1 MAGNRLR
8 TRGRVAGLRGPNVMG
23 SVRLRTTLAAVVVV
37 GVALI
42 GGGVALVMTMRNTL
56 EREVGIAA
64 RLRAADV
71 AAVLETGATPASL
84 AVSRDDL
91 LIQVLDRNGTVVAS
105 SPNVAGHPAVGR
117 LAPGQTTEVDVP
129 LDDDK
134 FLAVA
139 TAART
144 DYGVPATQAGY
155 GVPATQAGH
164 GVPATQAGGGPLT
177 VIVAR
182 TLEAVE
188 ESTSVVTNLLALGLP
203 VLVLLV
209 AVTTWKVVGR
219 ALAPVDAIR
228 HEVDEIS
235 PGELHRRVPMPAAT
249 DEIAR
254 LAATMNRMLER
265 LEQAQER
272 QRRFISDASHELRSP
287 VATIRQHAEVA
298 VAHPERTT
306 VAALAETVLSED
318 LRVQRLV
325 EDLLLLT
332 RADEHTLELHRR
344 PVDLDDVVFDEA
356 RRLRETSPLRIE
368 TSDVSAGRVEAD
380 VASLRRVVRNLADNA
395 VRHARSQ
402 VAFSLTERNG
412 SVVLDVDDD
421 GPSIPAEDRERVF
434 ERFVRLDEA
443 RARDAGG
450 AGLGLAIVSELIS
463 AHRGSV
469 VITDG
474 PLGGARVEVV
484 LPRAAGGDGAS

>member
-155 GVPATQAGH
+155 GVPATQADH
-164 GVPATQAGGGPLT
+164 GVPATQAG
-177 VIVAR
+177 
-182 TLEAVE
+182 
-188 ESTSVVTNLLALGLP
+188 
-203 VLVLLV
+203 
-209 AVTTWKVVGR
+209 
-219 ALAPVDAIR
+219 
-228 HEVDEIS
+228 
-235 PGELHRRVPMPAAT
+235 
-249 DEIAR
+249 
-254 LAATMNRMLER
+254 
-265 LEQAQER
+265 
-272 QRRFISDASHELRSP
+272 
-287 VATIRQHAEVA
+287 
-298 VAHPERTT
+298 HP
-306 VAALAETVLSED
+306 
-318 LRVQRLV
+318 
-325 EDLLLLT
+325 
-332 RADEHTLELHRR
+332 
-344 PVDLDDVVFDEA
+344 
-356 RRLRETSPLRIE
+356 
-368 TSDVSAGRVEAD
+368 
-380 VASLRRVVRNLADNA
+380 
-395 VRHARSQ
+395 
-402 VAFSLTERNG
+402 
-412 SVVLDVDDD
+412 
-421 GPSIPAEDRERVF
+421 
-434 ERFVRLDEA
+434 
-443 RARDAGG
+443 
-450 AGLGLAIVSELIS
+450 
-463 AHRGSV
+463 
-469 VITDG
+469 
-474 PLGGARVEVV
+474 
-484 LPRAAGGDGAS
+484 